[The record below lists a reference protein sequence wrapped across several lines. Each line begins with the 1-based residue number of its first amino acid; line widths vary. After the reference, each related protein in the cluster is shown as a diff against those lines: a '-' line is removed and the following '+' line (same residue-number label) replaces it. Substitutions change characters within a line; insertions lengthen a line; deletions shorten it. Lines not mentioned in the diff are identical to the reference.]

1 MADESQKADVKDM
14 LQAIFAMQT
23 DLNNYVFAKNG
34 IGDGSGAPLTM
45 QAIVDQA
52 SAGKLSVNDLPNQ
65 WLVRYS
71 RAMAEELAELDE
83 DLLWKWWSGDKIDLQ
98 NVRVELIDIL
108 HFLISAMIS
117 AGLSADKVFD
127 IYRQK
132 HAVNLARQNAGYNR
146 ASKTEDDNR
155 RIE

>member
-1 MADESQKADVKDM
+1 MADESHKADAKDM

-34 IGDGSGAPLTM
+34 IDDGNGAPLTM

-52 SAGKLSVNDLPNQ
+52 GTEKLSVNDLPNQ

-71 RAMAEELAELDE
+71 KAMAEELAELDQ
-83 DLLWKWWSGDKIDLQ
+83 DLLWKWWSRDKINLQ
-98 NVRVELIDIL
+98 NVRVELIDVL

-132 HAVNLARQNAGYNR
+132 HAVNLARQDAGYNST
-146 ASKTEDDNR
+146 SKTEDDNR
-155 RIE
+155 TIE